1 MSSVPKG
8 GPLVPSALLLVALL
22 GWIGCDARSDAQDP
36 APSAPAADGGAAQ
49 PPSRGSASTSGVSAL
64 GRLEPLGGLRR
75 IGAPSMPEAVSGA
88 LVAELRVDEGDV
100 VEAGA
105 VLAITDASAVLEA
118 RASELQAEV
127 VLAQRHL
134 DVRKDAAEEACVLAG
149 LSSREAD
156 RFAKL
161 LEEGVV
167 AADRE
172 DRASSDSVARA
183 AACRSARVEVGVAE
197 AAIQAAEARHRR
209 AVAEWNRSI
218 VRAPIKGQVLDV
230 VAHEGELI
238 GLEGIVELGAVEQMV
253 AVAEVYETDIGRVR
267 KDQKA
272 TIRSPA
278 LEEDLSGRVH
288 WIRPKVEKQDLLGT
302 DPASRKDARVVEV
315 EILLDDSEPARR
327 LSNLQVEVVID
338 APRG

>member
-1 MSSVPKG
+1 MLSVPTCG
-8 GPLVPSALLLVALL
+8 LPLRSALLVLALV
-22 GWIGCDARSDAQDP
+22 GWVGCDARSDAQ
-36 APSAPAADGGAAQ
+36 GGAPQSPTAETSTPQ
-49 PPSRGSASTSGVSAL
+49 ASRLASSPGVSAL

-75 IGAPSMPEAVSGA
+75 VGAPSMPEAVSGA
-88 LVAELRVDEGDV
+88 LVSELRVDEGDV

-118 RASELQAEV
+118 RAAELEAEV
-127 VLAQRHL
+127 LLAQRHL
-134 DVRKDAAEEACVLAG
+134 AVRKDAAEGACVLAG

-167 AADRE
+167 AADLE

-209 AVAEWNRSI
+209 AIAEWNRSI
-218 VRAPIKGQVLDV
+218 VRAPISGQILDV
-230 VAHEGELI
+230 VTHEGELV
-238 GLEGIVELGAVEQMV
+238 GLEGVVEIGAVDQMV

-267 KDQKA
+267 KDQTA

-278 LEEDLSGRVH
+278 LPAALRGRVH

-302 DPASRKDARVVEV
+302 DPASRKDARVIEV
-315 EILLDDSEPARR
+315 EILLDESETARR

-338 APRG
+338 APGG

>member
-1 MSSVPKG
+1 MSSVPKW
-8 GPLVPSALLLVALL
+8 GPLLRSALLLVALL

-36 APSAPAADGGAAQ
+36 APAAAAAPAAA
-49 PPSRGSASTSGVSAL
+49 SASSPRVSASSSGVSAL

-118 RASELQAEV
+118 RAAELQAEI

-218 VRAPIKGQVLDV
+218 VRAAI
-230 VAHEGELI
+230 
-238 GLEGIVELGAVEQMV
+238 
-253 AVAEVYETDIGRVR
+253 
-267 KDQKA
+267 DQFPRDSNCLA
-272 TIRSPA
+272 NWNSNCPA
-278 LEEDLSGRVH
+278 CWRGKPS
-288 WIRPKVEKQDLLGT
+288 
-302 DPASRKDARVVEV
+302 AS
-315 EILLDDSEPARR
+315 
-327 LSNLQVEVVID
+327 
-338 APRG
+338 

>member
-1 MSSVPKG
+1 
-8 GPLVPSALLLVALL
+8 
-22 GWIGCDARSDAQDP
+22 
-36 APSAPAADGGAAQ
+36 
-49 PPSRGSASTSGVSAL
+49 
-64 GRLEPLGGLRR
+64 
-75 IGAPSMPEAVSGA
+75 MPEAVSGA

-100 VEAGA
+100 VEAEA

-118 RASELQAEV
+118 RAAELLAEV
-127 VLAQRHL
+127 TLAKRHL
-134 DVRKDAAEEACVLAG
+134 EVREDAAEEACVLAG

-218 VRAPIKGQVLDV
+218 VRSPIDGQILDV
-230 VAHEGELI
+230 IAHEGELI
-238 GLEGIVELGAVEQMV
+238 GLEGIVEIGAVEQMV

-267 KDQKA
+267 KDQTA

-278 LEEDLSGRVH
+278 LENELSGRVH

-315 EILLDDSEPARR
+315 EILLDDSAPARR